1 MAISKKTVEE
11 FFAQPALAVVGVS
24 RSGKK
29 FGNYAYRNLK
39 DKGYKVYQI
48 HPESKSIDG
57 DECYPDF
64 KSAPDKIEGAVLVIK
79 PIHTLKVLQEA
90 ADAGIK
96 YVWLQQGAESKEA
109 IDFCIKNGIHVVHN
123 ECIMMFTE
131 PVKSIHRFHRWIWT
145 IAGKMPK

>member
-1 MAISKKTVEE
+1 MTSKKTVEE

-64 KSAPDKIEGAVLVIK
+64 KSAPDKIE
-79 PIHTLKVLQEA
+79 
-90 ADAGIK
+90 
-96 YVWLQQGAESKEA
+96 
-109 IDFCIKNGIHVVHN
+109 VVHLHGSHQMY
-123 ECIMMFTE
+123 E
-131 PVKSIHRFHRWIWT
+131 IHNNQNYLMLQYLFLRDD
-145 IAGKMPK
+145 